1 MTLSVLFPPSCI
13 VTHSVEGTDL
23 LLKCSVDANPEVRIL
38 LRKPLE
44 DAHPEVL
51 NSSRKPLLALNA
63 DCCRPPSPG
72 HWRTNPWKEKMA
84 IEQEINRQAS

>member
-38 LRKPLE
+38 FRKSL
-44 DAHPEVL
+44 VL
-51 NSSRKPLLALNA
+51 TYTIS
-63 DCCRPPSPG
+63 
-72 HWRTNPWKEKMA
+72 
-84 IEQEINRQAS
+84 